1 MLVSIGLASKII
13 GVSISTLRRWEKEN
27 LLASTL
33 RTLGNHRRYCLKR
46 IKEIFNLNHNK
57 AEKEDVRSTVCY
69 AGVSSHD
76 QKNDL
81 KTQSQRLKK
90 YCQNN
95 KIHSDLVTDL
105 GSGINFKKPG
115 LKKIIQGICSNKIGH
130 IILVHRDRLVRFAF
144 PLIQLLCEFYSVK
157 LTVLEEQSLS
167 FQEEVVRDVIEIMTV
182 CSARIYGK
190 RSHQNVLAA

>member
-27 LLASTL
+27 LLDSTL
-33 RTLGNHRRYCLKR
+33 RTLGNHRRYCLEK
-46 IKEIFNLNHNK
+46 IKKIFNLGQETKKDNRRK
-57 AEKEDVRSTVCY
+57 TICY
-69 AGVSSHD
+69 ARFSSHD

-95 KIHSDLVTDL
+95 KIQSDLVTDL
-105 GSGINFKKPG
+105 GSGINFRKPG
-115 LKKIIQGICSNKIGH
+115 LKKIIQGICSNQIGH

-144 PLIQLLCEFYSVK
+144 PLIQLLCEFYLVK
-157 LTVLEEQSLS
+157 LTVLEEQSLT

-190 RSHQNVLAA
+190 RSHQNALAA